1 MNRMEIAMAAK
12 IPVLPIALS
21 AGLRASLALLALVT
35 RWLKGLARAR
45 RHRRELRTLAGL
57 ERHMLA
63 DMGITRSDVSDA
75 FSEPFWEDPT
85 ALLRERALERRIY
98 RTRFSAPRESHPAAG
113 FRRPRTDRPARQ
125 AV

>member
-1 MNRMEIAMAAK
+1 
-12 IPVLPIALS
+12 V
-21 AGLRASLALLALVT
+21 LRASLALLGLVG
-35 RWLKGLARAR
+35 RWLKDLARAR
-45 RHRRELRTLAGL
+45 RHRRELRSLAGL

>member
-1 MNRMEIAMAAK
+1 MAAK

-35 RWLKGLARAR
+35 RWLKDLTRAR

-63 DMGITRSDVSDA
+63 DIGITRSDVSDA

-85 ALLRERALERRIY
+85 SLLRERALERRIY
-98 RTRFSAPRESHPAAG
+98 RPRLAAPRESRPVAGG
-113 FRRPRTDRPARQ
+113 FRRPQADRPARQ
-125 AV
+125 AI